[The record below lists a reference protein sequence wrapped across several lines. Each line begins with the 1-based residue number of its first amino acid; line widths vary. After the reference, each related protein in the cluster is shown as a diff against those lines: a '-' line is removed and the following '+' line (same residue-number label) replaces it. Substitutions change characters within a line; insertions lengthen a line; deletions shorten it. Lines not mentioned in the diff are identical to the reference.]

1 MQTYSIII
9 AEEAENDLHD
19 IWLYIAVN
27 DLPAKADDLR
37 DVLKKKCYS
46 LSYIPERGRRVCEL
60 EELNIFDFHEI
71 FYKPYRIIY
80 KLVNNTVF
88 IYGIFDGR
96 RELKEP
102 LLKRISNNTTSCLL

>member
-9 AEEAENDLHD
+9 VEEAENDLHD

-37 DVLKKKCYS
+37 VVLKKKCYS
-46 LSYIPERGRRVCEL
+46 LSYIPERGRRVREL
-60 EELNIFDFHEI
+60 EELNIFDFYEI

-80 KLVNNTVF
+80 KLVNTTVF

-96 RELKEP
+96 RELKE
-102 LLKRISNNTTSCLL
+102 LLSERVRKSYSTSL